1 MAERCVWLI
10 GVGNV
15 DAAAQ
20 LAASQLRAY
29 GVNLQG
35 QKWPVGEKQAW
46 LASAQEAASAG
57 ARLILVVATP
67 EDYQKPELRRELA
80 LFRLFLQTLVKSPVN
95 GLVILTDPSMAQE
108 VQTDLPGTPLL
119 GDFEIVQSAGWQAK
133 AVARLHAPRNP
144 KWPARFG
151 LYAQE
156 KVGVWLEVKPH
167 PTETTAGCL
176 VGVSGNESNISFHA
190 VGQAGCLPEKSV
202 NEYEMKGI
210 EFESAGQKFMAWALQ
225 NSFTISEAY
234 YVRLEGE
241 PDVLAIGTLPSGELS
256 DVDLFCLR

>member
-1 MAERCVWLI
+1 MAERCAWLI
-10 GVGNV
+10 GVGSV

-20 LAASQLRAY
+20 LAASQLRGY

-46 LASAQEAASAG
+46 LASAQEAAGAG
-57 ARLILVVATP
+57 ARLILIVATP

-80 LFRLFLQTLVKSPVN
+80 LFRLFLQTLVKSQVD
-95 GLVILTDPSMAQE
+95 GLVILTDPSKAQAM
-108 VQTDLPGTPLL
+108 QTDLPGTALL
-119 GDFEIVQSAGWQAK
+119 GDFEIVQGAGWQAK
-133 AVARLHAPRNP
+133 AVARLHAPRKP
-144 KWPARFG
+144 KWPVRFG

-156 KVGVWLEVKPH
+156 KLGVWLEVKPQ
-167 PTETTAGCL
+167 PLETTTGCL

-190 VGQAGCLPEKSV
+190 VGEAGRLPEKSV

-210 EFESAGQKFMAWALQ
+210 EFESAGQKFKAWALQ
-225 NSFTISEAY
+225 NTFTASQAY

-241 PDVLAIGTLPSGELS
+241 PDVLAIGTLPGGELS

>member
-1 MAERCVWLI
+1 MAERCAWLI
-10 GVGNV
+10 GVGSV

-20 LAASQLRAY
+20 LAASQLRGY

-46 LASAQEAASAG
+46 LASAQEAAGAG
-57 ARLILVVATP
+57 ARLILIVATP

-80 LFRLFLQTLVKSPVN
+80 LFRLFLQTLVKSPVD
-95 GLVILTDPSMAQE
+95 GLLILTDPAKAQAM
-108 VQTDLPGTPLL
+108 QTDLPGTALL
-119 GDFEIVQSAGWQAK
+119 GDFEIVQGAGWQAK
-133 AVARLHAPRNP
+133 AVARLHAPRKP
-144 KWPARFG
+144 KWPVRFG

-156 KVGVWLEVKPH
+156 KLGVWLEVKPQ
-167 PTETTAGCL
+167 PLETTTGCL

-190 VGQAGCLPEKSV
+190 VGEAGRLPEKSV

-210 EFESAGQKFMAWALQ
+210 EFESAGQKFKAWALQ
-225 NSFTISEAY
+225 NTFTASQAY

-241 PDVLAIGTLPSGELS
+241 PDVLAIGTLPGGELS

>member
-1 MAERCVWLI
+1 MAERCAWLI
-10 GVGNV
+10 GVGSV

-20 LAASQLRAY
+20 LAASQLRGY

-46 LASAQEAASAG
+46 LASAQEAAGAG
-57 ARLILVVATP
+57 ARLILIVATP

-80 LFRLFLQTLVKSPVN
+80 LFRLFLQTLVKSPVD
-95 GLVILTDPSMAQE
+95 GLVILTDPAKAQAM
-108 VQTDLPGTPLL
+108 QTDLPGTALL
-119 GDFEIVQSAGWQAK
+119 GDFEIVQGAGWQAK
-133 AVARLHAPRNP
+133 AVARLHAPRKP
-144 KWPARFG
+144 KWPVRFG

-156 KVGVWLEVKPH
+156 KLGVWLEVKPQ
-167 PTETTAGCL
+167 PLETTVGCL

-190 VGQAGCLPEKSV
+190 VGEAGRLPEKSV

-210 EFESAGQKFMAWALQ
+210 EFESAGQKFKAWALQ
-225 NSFTISEAY
+225 NTFTASQAY

-241 PDVLAIGTLPSGELS
+241 PDVLAIGTLPGGELS

>member
-1 MAERCVWLI
+1 MAERCAWLI
-10 GVGNV
+10 GVGDV

-20 LAASQLRAY
+20 LAASQLRGY
-29 GVNLQG
+29 GVNIQG

-46 LASAQEAASAG
+46 LASAQEAAGAG
-57 ARLILVVATP
+57 ARLILIVATP

-80 LFRLFLQTLVKSPVN
+80 LFRLFLQTLMKSPVD
-95 GLVILTDPSMAQE
+95 GLVILTDPSKAAE
-108 VQTDLPGTPLL
+108 IQTDLPGTPLL
-119 GDFEIVQSAGWQAK
+119 GDFEIVQGAGWQAK
-133 AVARLHAPRNP
+133 AVARLHAPRKP
-144 KWPARFG
+144 KWPVRFG

-156 KVGVWLEVKPH
+156 RLGVWLEVKPQ
-167 PTETTAGCL
+167 PSETTSGCL

-190 VGQAGCLPEKSV
+190 VGQAGRLPEKSV

-210 EFESAGQKFMAWALQ
+210 EFETAGHKFTAWALQ
-225 NSFTISEAY
+225 NTFTPEDAY

-241 PDVLAIGTLPSGELS
+241 PDVLAIGTLPDGEVS

>member
-1 MAERCVWLI
+1 MAERCAWLI
-10 GVGNV
+10 GVGSV

-20 LAASQLRAY
+20 LAASQLRGY

-46 LASAQEAASAG
+46 LASAQEAAGAG
-57 ARLILVVATP
+57 ARLILIVATP

-80 LFRLFLQTLVKSPVN
+80 LFRLFLQTLVKSPVD
-95 GLVILTDPSMAQE
+95 GLVILTDPAKAQAM
-108 VQTDLPGTPLL
+108 QTDLPGTALL
-119 GDFEIVQSAGWQAK
+119 GDFEIVQGAGWQAK
-133 AVARLHAPRNP
+133 AVARLHAPRKP
-144 KWPARFG
+144 KWPVRFG

-156 KVGVWLEVKPH
+156 KLGVWLEVKPQ
-167 PTETTAGCL
+167 PLETTTGCL

-190 VGQAGCLPEKSV
+190 VGEAGRLPEKSV

-210 EFESAGQKFMAWALQ
+210 EFESAGQKFKAWALQ
-225 NSFTISEAY
+225 NTFTASQAY

-241 PDVLAIGTLPSGELS
+241 PDVLAIGTLPGGELS

>member
-1 MAERCVWLI
+1 MAERCAWLI
-10 GVGNV
+10 GVGDV

-20 LAASQLRAY
+20 LAASQLRGY
-29 GVNLQG
+29 GVNIQG

-46 LASAQEAASAG
+46 LASAQEAAGAG
-57 ARLILVVATP
+57 ARLILIVATP

-80 LFRLFLQTLVKSPVN
+80 LFRLFLQTLVKSPVD
-95 GLVILTDPSMAQE
+95 GLVILTDPSKAAE
-108 VQTDLPGTPLL
+108 IQTDLPGTPLL
-119 GDFEIVQSAGWQAK
+119 GDFEIVQGPGWQAK
-133 AVARLHAPRNP
+133 AVARLHAPRKP
-144 KWPARFG
+144 KWPVRFG

-156 KVGVWLEVKPH
+156 KLGVWLEVKPQ
-167 PTETTAGCL
+167 PTETTSGCL

-190 VGQAGCLPEKSV
+190 VGEAGRLPEKSV

-210 EFESAGQKFMAWALQ
+210 EFETAGHKFTAWALQ
-225 NSFTISEAY
+225 NSFSSDQAY

-241 PDVLAIGTLPSGELS
+241 PEVLAIGTLPDGEVS

>member
-1 MAERCVWLI
+1 MAERYAWLI
-10 GVGNV
+10 GVGDV

-20 LAASQLRAY
+20 LAASQLRGY
-29 GVNLQG
+29 GVNIQG

-46 LASAQEAASAG
+46 LASAQEAAGAG
-57 ARLILVVATP
+57 ARLILIVATP

-80 LFRLFLQTLVKSPVN
+80 LFRLFLQTLVKSPVD
-95 GLVILTDPSMAQE
+95 GLVILTDPSKAAE
-108 VQTDLPGTPLL
+108 IQTDLPGTPLL
-119 GDFEIVQSAGWQAK
+119 GDFEIVQSPGWQAK
-133 AVARLHAPRNP
+133 AVARLHAPRKP
-144 KWPARFG
+144 KWPVRFG

-156 KVGVWLEVKPH
+156 KLGVWLEVKPQ
-167 PTETTAGCL
+167 PTETTSGCL

-190 VGQAGCLPEKSV
+190 VGEAGRLPEKSV

-210 EFESAGQKFMAWALQ
+210 EFETSGHKFTAWALQ
-225 NSFTISEAY
+225 NSFSSDQAY

-241 PDVLAIGTLPSGELS
+241 PEVLAIGTLPDGEVS